1 MNIAQRHRLKHLV
14 MYCATVF
21 GPVHISKI
29 LDLRARYEVVQCQGN
44 SKNVHILTV
53 VYK

>member
-1 MNIAQRHRLKHLV
+1 MNTAQRHRLKQLL

-21 GPVHISKI
+21 GPVHNSEI
-29 LDLRARYEVVQCQGN
+29 LNLRARYEVDQCQGN

>member
-1 MNIAQRHRLKHLV
+1 MNTAQRHRLKRLV

-21 GPVHISKI
+21 GPVHNSEI
-29 LDLRARYEVVQCQGN
+29 LNLRARYEAGQYQGN
-44 SKNVHILTV
+44 SKNVHISTV